1 MAQLTV
7 GIFEILERAWA
18 SCDVTLVDMKIEF
31 GFVVGEN
38 DTVVLAD
45 VIDSD
50 SWRIWPMG
58 DKKQMKDK
66 QVSLVEPDAEA
77 RVTVKYMWARAR

>member
-1 MAQLTV
+1 MASMTV
-7 GIFEILERAWA
+7 GIFEILERAWS

-31 GFVVGEN
+31 GFIVGE
-38 DTVVLAD
+38 DDVIVLAD

-66 QVSLVEPDAEA
+66 QVGCGHNNAILALAYS
-77 RVTVKYMWARAR
+77 VTRTR